1 MKRFELFVLSSLLA
15 LSGCSTVLISSPGS
29 LSGVDVKGAK
39 GGADRTIMVANE
51 GYYFFQAWP
60 IVSGS
65 ASWNSKAKE
74 IFNDVEF
81 FSEQLDGTQMVNIM
95 SRYADSRNCD
105 LVDVVINNRSQY
117 NIGLFGVMDWF
128 NTVIGYQA
136 VTYSGVLRPRQSSA
150 EESEK

>member
-1 MKRFELFVLSSLLA
+1 MKQLVLFSLVAAFA

-39 GGADRTIMVANE
+39 GVADRAIMVANE

-65 ASWNSKAKE
+65 ASWNPETKE
-74 IFNDVEF
+74 IFNDIEF
-81 FSEQLDGTQMVNIM
+81 FSEQLDGTQMINIM

-136 VTYSGVLRPRQSSA
+136 VTYSGVLRPRQ
-150 EESEK
+150 